1 MNFSFWEKSYAASAA
16 DITIVGSGIV
26 GVSTAISIKSMR
38 PDLKV
43 KVIDRA
49 PVSYGASTKNAGFAC
64 FGSVSELLDDIK
76 AIGEDACAEIV
87 NMRWQG
93 LQLLRRRVSDDRMK
107 YKSCGGIEV
116 FSGDG
121 ASLAYSCFDRMSY
134 CNNFIK
140 HTTGLADCYA
150 VIKNSSYSGFHHE
163 MIFNQYEGSLH
174 PVLMMHHLINMAK
187 GLEVQFVNGVSVL
200 DIDFENK
207 QLHCEGDLAIPYNK
221 LCVCTNGFT
230 KNLFKDIEVVP
241 ARNQVVMTRPIQ
253 DLKLEGCYH
262 FDRGYF
268 YFRNFENRILL
279 GGARNVDFQNEF
291 TDEPG
296 ITEPVQHALKMFLD
310 KIHPGASQM
319 IEHRW
324 SGTLGVGFSK
334 VPICRWQDDH
344 IIIGVRLGGMG
355 VAIGSWLG
363 EKLAGMICERL

>member
-1 MNFSFWEKSYAASAA
+1 MNFSFWEKNYAGTHA
-16 DITIVGSGIV
+16 DVTIVGSGIV
-26 GVSTAISIKSMR
+26 GVSTAISLKSGNPSME
-38 PDLKV
+38 V

-76 AIGEDACAEIV
+76 AIGENATAEIV
-87 NMRWQG
+87 KMRWQG
-93 LQLLRRRVSDDRMK
+93 LQLLRKRIQDDKMK
-107 YKSCGGIEV
+107 YKSCGGMEV
-116 FSGDG
+116 FAGDG
-121 ASLAYSCFDRMSY
+121 ASLAYSCFDRMDY
-134 CNNFIK
+134 CNDFVEQ
-140 HTTGLADCYA
+140 TTGLKNCYS
-150 VIKNSSYSGFHHE
+150 ILKNHNHPSFHPE

-174 PVLMMHHLINMAK
+174 PVLMMHHLIQYARNL
-187 GLEVQFVNGVSVL
+187 GVLFINGVTVEQ
-200 DIDFENK
+200 IDHENK
-207 QLHCEGDLAIPYNK
+207 NLICADDLIIPYHK

-230 KNLFKDIEVVP
+230 KKLFQDIEVVP
-241 ARNQVVMTRPIQ
+241 ARNQVVMTRQIAN
-253 DLKLEGCYH
+253 LKLDGCYH

-296 ITEPVQHALKMFLD
+296 TTPPIQDALKHFLD
-310 KIHPGASQM
+310 KLHPGASAM
-319 IEHRW
+319 IEHKW

-334 VPICRWQDDH
+334 EPICRWQDEN

-363 EKLAGMICERL
+363 EKLASMIFERI